1 MHSSELIILRAYEI
15 GQISTKIVMRQ
26 RTSHRVMGEFT
37 HSILLTIARGYVGC
51 VETFAA

>member
-15 GQISTKIVMRQ
+15 GQISTKIVVRQ
-26 RTSHRVMGEFT
+26 RTSHRVAGEFT
-37 HSILLTIARGYVGC
+37 HSFIFTIARGYAGC